1 MSTSSTLLLCIDL
14 QPGFLKAIP
23 VGAEVLRRA
32 SFAVEAARGLE
43 IPILFTEQVP
53 AKLGGTAPELL
64 ALAGGAPALGKDSF
78 SAFADDAIAAH
89 IADLGVEHLLI
100 CGIETPVCVYQ
111 TSLDARR
118 LDYQVTLLTD
128 AVGARR
134 PDDAGAVLAE
144 LIRAGCHALPSESVF
159 YALLHDAQHPFFRA
173 YTSLVKKYG

>member
-1 MSTSSTLLLCIDL
+1 MSDSSTLLLCIDL

-23 VGAEVLRRA
+23 ASTEVLKRA
-32 SFAVEAARGLE
+32 SFAIEAARGLGL
-43 IPILFTEQVP
+43 PILYTEQVP

-64 ALAGGAPALGKDSF
+64 ALAGDAVALGKDSF
-78 SAFADDAIAAH
+78 SALADDKIAEH
-89 IADLGVEHLLI
+89 IASLGVEHLLI

-134 PDDAGAVLAE
+134 PDDANAVLAE

-159 YALLHDAQHPFFRA
+159 YALLHDAKHPFFRA
-173 YTSLVKKYG
+173 YTTLVKKYG